1 MDNSLLGNFLGT
13 QDAKQTGFEGK
24 QICVDLDSL
33 HNRDDNRPINQDKVK
48 ELAESIK
55 NDCLGHPIVVRR
67 SKQGGFEIVS
77 GQHRTEA
84 YRLLRKEDPE
94 KYKEIPAVEYR
105 FDDEQ
110 ARRMMLKTNLDVNPL
125 TKEEREAALNEIFDQ
140 AVELRKENKEEY
152 KGVKTSQIAADILEE
167 ETGVKV
173 SQATMERARKSCKK
187 PNSEKIDNKREFVQ
201 QKLTSQ
207 WQAEQL
213 HATDLK
219 DDVLKGVSKLEKETQ
234 KQIADVVLNMNPHS
248 KAESKHM
255 TESALKIKNDEL
267 DKLVEKGEKNM
278 QQYFCDL
285 TLAKDLGED
294 ITEALLG
301 LKTAIEFKLRE
312 LGDDAYAEA

>member
-1 MDNSLLGNFLGT
+1 MDSTLLGNFLGT
-13 QDAKQTGFEGK
+13 QDMKATGFEGK
-24 QICVDLDSL
+24 QICIDLDSL
-33 HNRDDNRPINQDKVK
+33 HNRDDNRPINKDKVK

-84 YRLLRKEDPE
+84 YRLLRQEDPE

-125 TKEEREAALNEIFDQ
+125 TKEEREAALNEIFNR
-140 AVELRKENKEEY
+140 AAELRKENKEEY
-152 KGVKTSQIAADILEE
+152 KGVKTSQIAADLLEE
-167 ETGVKV
+167 ETGCKV
-173 SQATMERARKSCKK
+173 SQATMERARKSCKEGS
-187 PNSEKIDNKREFVQ
+187 SEKIDDKREFVQ
-201 QKLTSQ
+201 QKLSRQ
-207 WQAEQL
+207 WQSEQL

-219 DDVLKGVSKLEKETQ
+219 DDVLKGVSKLDKETQ
-234 KQIADVVLNMNPHS
+234 EHIADAVLSMNPQS

-278 QQYFCDL
+278 QEYFCDL
-285 TLAKDLGED
+285 SLAKDLGED
-294 ITEALLG
+294 ITDALIG
-301 LKTAIEFKLRE
+301 LKTAIEFKLKE
-312 LGDDAYAEA
+312 LGDNVYSEA